1 MEKIE
6 GMQSRRGDILR
17 NSITLGQRAS
27 YQTRQIRSQE
37 HQPVLVG
44 AVVRAGAVL
53 VFPAV
58 LVPGWQAVFM
68 AVVASGTVAVPLSA
82 YSGIDKTGIET
93 VYLAFPAGSKGTLL
107 IDNLEWFRE

>member
-17 NSITLGQRAS
+17 NSITLGQRGS

-37 HQPVLVG
+37 DQPVLVS

-53 VFPAV
+53 VFSAV
-58 LVPGWQAVFM
+58 LMPGWQAVFM
-68 AVVASGTVAVPLSA
+68 AVVASGTVGMRG
-82 YSGIDKTGIET
+82 SGGCG
-93 VYLAFPAGSKGTLL
+93 LMMHGT
-107 IDNLEWFRE
+107 IT